1 MHEYMIT
8 PFGVLGS
15 DSFYVKAHSDQEA
28 WERAKERIS
37 KEGWSSS
44 LGWTIMKVLRTFYY

>member
-28 WERAKERIS
+28 WERAKERIA

-44 LGWTIMKVLRTFYY
+44 MGWTLLKVLRTFYY